1 MWNRCR
7 QANVLW
13 KSAFQAKTTQSK
25 ENENKKKLKQHTITR
40 GERLLRKT
48 QISKNLI
55 SHQLHE
61 NALRRLRT
69 DQKGIYDDIQ
79 LNHMIVARFIPLN
92 YSIKPQIK
100 WKWRVFPPNNRGL
113 KTLKSAK
120 SNRNKNSLLLTYF
133 PFWFA
138 IRMRNI
144 ARALQKHDLSPAT
157 HHYDCGSFQSV
168 RKLHIAPDINYYW
181 FWDSIISAHGWTHN
195 LTIDLPLIAYNL
207 LIQIVS
213 LFRFLVVPGKTGC
226 GAINLIAFNSNL
238 IRYLDA
244 FDVISVSNDA
254 NYITMR
260 NFELLAFFEWY
271 ALQSHR
277 ISLHSSCY
285 TKNKKQN
292 VKYFFSVVFFVI

>member
-138 IRMRNI
+138 IRMRDR
-144 ARALQKHDLSPAT
+144 ARTP
-157 HHYDCGSFQSV
+157 
-168 RKLHIAPDINYYW
+168 
-181 FWDSIISAHGWTHN
+181 
-195 LTIDLPLIAYNL
+195 
-207 LIQIVS
+207 
-213 LFRFLVVPGKTGC
+213 KT
-226 GAINLIAFNSNL
+226 
-238 IRYLDA
+238 
-244 FDVISVSNDA
+244 
-254 NYITMR
+254 
-260 NFELLAFFEWY
+260 
-271 ALQSHR
+271 
-277 ISLHSSCY
+277 
-285 TKNKKQN
+285 
-292 VKYFFSVVFFVI
+292 

>member
-1 MWNRCR
+1 MLRRPWHGHIYMWNRCR

-113 KTLKSAK
+113 KTLKSTK

-138 IRMRNI
+138 IRMRD
-144 ARALQKHDLSPAT
+144 RDRDRTP
-157 HHYDCGSFQSV
+157 
-168 RKLHIAPDINYYW
+168 
-181 FWDSIISAHGWTHN
+181 
-195 LTIDLPLIAYNL
+195 
-207 LIQIVS
+207 
-213 LFRFLVVPGKTGC
+213 
-226 GAINLIAFNSNL
+226 
-238 IRYLDA
+238 
-244 FDVISVSNDA
+244 
-254 NYITMR
+254 IT
-260 NFELLAFFEWY
+260 
-271 ALQSHR
+271 
-277 ISLHSSCY
+277 
-285 TKNKKQN
+285 
-292 VKYFFSVVFFVI
+292 